1 MSNLRS
7 IKRFIVQDQYP
18 IFWSNLKQIAKEMGP
33 MGYYSFN
40 HPLSHIKSRHRY
52 LGRKLLFLL
61 VQIYLYKAIW
71 DIKIVAVDVQ
81 SCQSVG
87 SNLVILFCSLE
98 SNPGKL

>member
-40 HPLSHIKSRHRY
+40 HPLSYIKSRHRY
-52 LGRKLLFLL
+52 LARKLIFSP
-61 VQIYLYKAIW
+61 VQIYLYNTIW
-71 DIKIVAVDVQ
+71 DIKIVAVNV
-81 SCQSVG
+81 
-87 SNLVILFCSLE
+87 
-98 SNPGKL
+98 